1 MQSMS
6 ALARVFGPAAGGL
19 LYQFFGMRAPYAAG
33 FVGMAVAAIIA
44 ARLPPVRA

>member
-6 ALARVFGPAAGGL
+6 ALARVFGPAAGGV
-19 LYQFFGMRAPYAAG
+19 LYQVLGMRAPYAAG

-44 ARLPPVRA
+44 ARLPPIRA